1 MQELLC
7 VERKAY
13 ILSPVYSGKV
23 MTMTTKTETA
33 ICILALLFVLSS
45 IPIDLHI
52 AFGLAIIFMIAI
64 AIYKLSQVEMKERD
78 NVY

>member
-1 MQELLC
+1 
-7 VERKAY
+7 
-13 ILSPVYSGKV
+13 
-23 MTMTTKTETA
+23 MTMTTKTEAT

-64 AIYKLSQVEMKERD
+64 VIYKLSQAEMKRRD
-78 NVY
+78 SVH

>member
-1 MQELLC
+1 
-7 VERKAY
+7 
-13 ILSPVYSGKV
+13 